1 LTSADIRFRSDFER
15 VQTYRTVRTLEQL
28 SDKYG
33 IPVDQ
38 WVKLN
43 QNENPYGPV
52 PEAVEAM
59 AGVALHRYPDS
70 QVTRLRDELA
80 GYCNVPFDSIVAG
93 NGGDEVIDFIFRLF
107 IDSDDEVITC
117 PPTFGFYSVVST
129 LNRARLVAVPRDED
143 YAIDVAGVEDLVT
156 PGTKLILL
164 CNPNNPTGSLTP
176 RADIERLL
184 ALGIPL
190 LVDEAYMEFSG
201 ETAAD
206 LIDAYPHLMIVRTL
220 SKWCGL
226 AGLRIGYGIFSPE
239 IARALHALKP
249 AYTVSA
255 ASDAAGA
262 ASLRRREAL
271 LETVA
276 RLRAAVQTTESELRS
291 LEFLKVTPSRAN
303 YVYCRMADGSN
314 IDWLYEAL
322 LRRGILPR
330 HFPKPSALRI
340 TAGTESENA
349 RLFEALN
356 EIANHVSRETVGS
369 TAGKE

>member
-1 LTSADIRFRSDFER
+1 MANGNIRFRSDFEE
-15 VQTYRTVRTLEQL
+15 VQTYRTVLTLEQL

-33 IPVDQ
+33 IAVGE

-59 AGVALHRYPDS
+59 AEVAFHRYPDS
-70 QVTRLRDELA
+70 QVKRLRDELA
-80 GYCNVPFDSIVAG
+80 DYCNAPFHNIIAG

-107 IDSDDEVITC
+107 IDAGDEVISC

-129 LNRARLVAVPRDED
+129 LNRARLIAVPRDED
-143 YAIDVAGVEDLVT
+143 YRVDVQSITASVT
-156 PGTKLILL
+156 ERTKLILL
-164 CNPNNPTGSLTP
+164 CNPNNPTGTLTS
-176 RADIERLL
+176 RADISRLL
-184 ALGIPL
+184 ALDVPL

-201 ETAAD
+201 ETVAD
-206 LIDAYPHLMIVRTL
+206 LIGEYPHLMVVRTL

-226 AGLRIGYGIFSPE
+226 AGLRIGYGIFSRE
-239 IARALHALKP
+239 IASALHSLKP

-262 ASLRRREAL
+262 ASLRRRDAL

-276 RLRAAVQTTESELRS
+276 LLRRSVQSIEEELRQFR
-291 LEFLKVTPSRAN
+291 FLSVAPSRAN
-303 YVYCRMADGSN
+303 YVYCRLTDGSN
-314 IDWLYEAL
+314 IEWLYEGL

-330 HFPKPSALRI
+330 HFPEQKALRI
-340 TAGTESENA
+340 TAGTVSENV
-349 RLFEALN
+349 RLFEALHD
-356 EIANHVSRETVGS
+356 IANNVSRETVS
-369 TAGKE
+369 LTTNE